1 MLRSSVLRDG
11 EFSKVVADHLRLD
24 LNLVELLSGVNT
36 HDGANHLRDDDH
48 VTEVSLHDVWLL
60 VGLGFLLGL
69 AELLDQ
75 THWLALESAVE
86 PSAGA
91 SVDDITELLR
101 RKIEEPVKASQRL
114 CDRHCVCVCVP
125 PRLDSLVKVDAT
137 VGELAERSLSLQ
149 LCRTTG
155 MLARYP
161 IFQHPFVAYPQGFN
175 HCGVHRRTPD
185 RVDNCI
191 PAASSAFCGQHV
203 SVSLLK
209 SGMR

>member
-114 CDRHCVCVCVP
+114 CDRHCVCVY
-125 PRLDSLVKVDAT
+125 AT
-137 VGELAERSLSLQ
+137 PLGLTR
-149 LCRTTG
+149 
-155 MLARYP
+155 
-161 IFQHPFVAYPQGFN
+161 QGRC
-175 HCGVHRRTPD
+175 HGRRT
-185 RVDNCI
+185 CGTLSF
-191 PAASSAFCGQHV
+191 SSALSHHRYV
-203 SVSLLK
+203 SPISHLPAPLRGLSTGFQPLRRPQK
-209 SGMR
+209 DA